1 MLNLTLNELK
11 QVAKID
17 ASNNYIEYESKGD
30 KDNNLSVKKYFR
42 MIRPYLSNI
51 INDHKIPEVLK
62 VHPVNK
68 VIDYETTLGEWKIQL
83 TMTINFV
90 SSKDDSDEIRTMHT
104 KSDNIE
110 IMMGSE
116 TNEITEELFKL
127 LLQRYQEGLEES
139 MKGNEFVFD
148 SVGLLEYKLNKISL
162 NRGGSYI
169 DSSEWL
175 KNKK

>member
-1 MLNLTLNELK
+1 
-11 QVAKID
+11 
-17 ASNNYIEYESKGD
+17 
-30 KDNNLSVKKYFR
+30 

-90 SSKDDSDEIRTMHT
+90 SSKYDGICTMHT

-139 MKGNEFVFD
+139 MKGSEFIFD
-148 SVGLLEYKLNKISL
+148 SVNLLHYHLQKTSL
-162 NRGGSYI
+162 KRTGSSYI
-169 DSSEWL
+169 DSPEWL
-175 KNKK
+175 KNKKATINPKNNDDNCFQYALTIALIYKNIKKVP